1 MSTDPSRTVWED
13 EEAARE
19 AALAA
24 SDLDGDPVDDEDLDE
39 DERA

>member
-1 MSTDPSRTVWED
+1 MSTDPSHTVWED

-24 SDLDGDPVDDEDLDE
+24 TADLDE
-39 DERA
+39 PDPTLLDEADEQA